1 MERHPSDTVEFPR
14 IEADEL
20 TAILPVT
27 TARPTPDDSHTRQA
41 RRETRWHRVRVTVLA
56 ALGVALLYTIQV
68 LIWPHAV
75 QPSGAWQE
83 AWSWSSL
90 LWAVTIIPALCEL
103 TGLYLWQAP
112 AARERV
118 IDHLVCWRV
127 VSRGINTEALCETI
141 AAHRREMA
149 ATPLFPYV
157 IEVVVDSNEHL
168 AGLPP
173 EADDLF
179 YLVVP
184 REYTTP
190 LGSKNKARALNYA
203 LHHSPLGEHQWIV
216 HMDEES
222 HPTRSVVI
230 GIAAM
235 IDEEEN
241 RHPGVPRVGQ
251 GTITYHRDWKN
262 HPFFTLSDCIRSGS
276 DLGRL
281 YLSMKIGVPVF
292 GLHGSFIVIRN
303 DVEKAVGFDV
313 GPRGS
318 LTEDAWWGTLAMD
331 QGIRCRWVEGHVAE
345 QCTQKVTD
353 FLKQRRRWFN
363 GLARTSVSAPSSFRW
378 RVGMFL
384 SMIVWGSAPIAWV
397 YTVAH
402 LLDGGAVNPVIRVM
416 ANLSLAVYV
425 TTTLVGLRLNLREH
439 GETSRFRK
447 IGWALTW
454 LACLPAF
461 SLLEA
466 TAVAYAI
473 IRPARDF
480 HVVKK

>member
-1 MERHPSDTVEFPR
+1 MDQER
-14 IEADEL
+14 
-20 TAILPVT
+20 T
-27 TARPTPDDSHTRQA
+27 TAELPAVTDDHPLEPLRQRSTPALATA
-41 RRETRWHRVRVTVLA
+41 RRETRRHRYRVTLLTA
-56 ALGVALLYTIQV
+56 IGVALLYLAQQ
-68 LIWPHAV
+68 LLWPHTIA
-75 QPSGAWQE
+75 PHGAWQQ
-83 AWSWSSL
+83 AWSWTGI
-90 LWAVTIIPALCEL
+90 LWALAFIPALCEL
-103 TGLYLWQAP
+103 IGFYLWQAP
-112 AARERV
+112 RARPQP
-118 IDHLVCWRV
+118 IDNLVCWRV

-149 ATPLFPYV
+149 ANPLFPYV

-168 AGLPP
+168 DGLPP
-173 EADDLF
+173 EADGLF

-184 REYTTP
+184 KDYSTP
-190 LGSKNKARALNYA
+190 EGSLYKARALNYA

-222 HPTRSVVI
+222 QPTHGVI
-230 GIAAM
+230 TGIAAM
-235 IDEEEN
+235 ISEEEA
-241 RHPGVPRVGQ
+241 RHPGIPRVGQ

-281 YLSMKIGVPVF
+281 YFSMKLGFPVF

-313 GPRGS
+313 GPAGS

-331 QGIRCRWVEGHVAE
+331 AGVRCRWVEGHVAE
-345 QCTQKVTD
+345 QCTQKTKD

-363 GLARTSVSAPSSFRW
+363 GMARTAVSAPSRLRW
-378 RVGMFL
+378 RAGML
-384 SMIVWGSAPIAWV
+384 ISMLVWASAPLAWIYTIAH
-397 YTVAH
+397 A
-402 LLDGGAVNPVIRVM
+402 LDGGGVSPVIRAL
-416 ANLSLAVYV
+416 ANISLAVYV

-439 GETSRFRK
+439 GVTRRSHK

-454 LACLPAF
+454 LACLPVF

-466 TAVAYAI
+466 AAVAFAI
-473 IRPARDF
+473 ARPAKGF